1 MKIFVDADSCPRAAR
16 DIVLRAAQ
24 RTGVKA
30 FFAANRAIPGIPGPG
45 ESSGESTAEM
55 LIFPPGD
62 NSADNGIAALARPG
76 DLAVTRDIP
85 LASRLV
91 EAGIAV
97 LDDRGRIYTT
107 ENIRERLSLRNFTVG
122 LAESGLDFERTAN
135 SGKKELKAFA
145 DSFDRLL
152 AKLLPILPHKNQ
164 RRRDSQ

>member
-30 FFAANRAIPGIPGPG
+30 FFAANRAIPGIPGAD
-45 ESSGESTAEM
+45 ESSSGESTAEM

-135 SGKKELKAFA
+135 YGKKELKAFA

-152 AKLLPILPHKNQ
+152 AKLLK
-164 RRRDSQ
+164 